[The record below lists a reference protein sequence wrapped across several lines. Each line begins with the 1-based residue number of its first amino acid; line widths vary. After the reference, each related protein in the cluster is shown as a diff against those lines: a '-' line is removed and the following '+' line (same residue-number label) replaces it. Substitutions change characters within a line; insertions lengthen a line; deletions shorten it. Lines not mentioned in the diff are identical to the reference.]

1 MKKKRKIR
9 KHRIDDD
16 DDEVIDMT
24 NPKSIFLLEEFVKL
38 NDEQKTFFMQTNK
51 KAKSFVLTFQKKW
64 EEKCRLKEKEE
75 RA

>member
-9 KHRIDDD
+9 KQKIDDD
-16 DDEVIDMT
+16 HGVIDMT
-24 NPKSIFLLEEFVKL
+24 NPKSIFLLEEFLKL